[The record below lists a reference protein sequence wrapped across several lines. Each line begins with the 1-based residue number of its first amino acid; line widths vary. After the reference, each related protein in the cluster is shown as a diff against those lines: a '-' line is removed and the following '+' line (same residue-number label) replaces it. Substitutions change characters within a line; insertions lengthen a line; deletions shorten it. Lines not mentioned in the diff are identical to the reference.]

1 MKGVSIGVLGAK
13 GQASES
19 CKSQKGTGLKV
30 SQSWRLEEPS
40 TRCERIGGGREKT
53 PARTPAFE
61 DRHYCFPR
69 KKSHS
74 DDMLGLYFRIMARAS
89 SKEKGALKQT
99 YE

>member
-1 MKGVSIGVLGAK
+1 MKGVSVGVLDGK

-19 CKSQKGTGLKV
+19 CKSQKGIGLKV

-40 TRCERIGGGREKT
+40 TRCERIGGGTEKSW
-53 PARTPAFE
+53 TPAFE
-61 DRHYCFPR
+61 DRHYCFP
-69 KKSHS
+69 KSHF
-74 DDMLGLYFRIMARAS
+74 DDMRALYFRIIERAS

>member
-1 MKGVSIGVLGAK
+1 MKGVSVGVLGGK

-40 TRCERIGGGREKT
+40 TRCERIGGGTEKS
-53 PARTPAFE
+53 PSPWTPAFE
-61 DRHYCFPR
+61 DRHYCFP
-69 KKSHS
+69 KSPF
-74 DDMLGLYFRIMARAS
+74 DDMRGLYFRIIVRTS